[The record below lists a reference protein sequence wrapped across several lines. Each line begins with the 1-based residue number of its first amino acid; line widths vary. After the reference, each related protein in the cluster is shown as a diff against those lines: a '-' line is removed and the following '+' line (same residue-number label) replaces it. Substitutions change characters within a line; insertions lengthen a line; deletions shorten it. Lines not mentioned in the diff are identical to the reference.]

1 MAQIW
6 HNRNKSVLVVYVT
19 LCFIGAVAQNRTADL
34 LITKRRLG
42 RIATNCRLTLSVT
55 RSSKLSAI
63 VVQHFLPHLT
73 PCVPSPY
80 NPKGRKNLIQFGR
93 LIHKCVVIYAL
104 IRLVGFQPVSTGYR
118 FIIEPRK
125 FFLQVKIQNGLI
137 TDITCNILINISLSC
152 VRYAT
157 SAVVEFEKL
166 TQS

>member
-1 MAQIW
+1 MPESWIRYLMAQIW

-73 PCVPSPY
+73 PCVSSPY

-93 LIHKCVVIYAL
+93 LIHKCVVICAL
-104 IRLVGFQPVSTGYR
+104 IRLVSFQPVSTGYR
-118 FIIEPRK
+118 FIIETRK
-125 FFLQVKIQNGLI
+125 FFSKLKYK
-137 TDITCNILINISLSC
+137 TD
-152 VRYAT
+152 
-157 SAVVEFEKL
+157 
-166 TQS
+166 